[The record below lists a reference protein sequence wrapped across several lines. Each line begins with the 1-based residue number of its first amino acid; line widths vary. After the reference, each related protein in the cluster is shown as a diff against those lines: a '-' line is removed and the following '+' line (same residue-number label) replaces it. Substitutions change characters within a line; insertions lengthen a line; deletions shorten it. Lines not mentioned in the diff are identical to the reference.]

1 MSSAA
6 MTVVWITQCLCP
18 QRHCI
23 LATAG
28 EASGRTEAEAKVK
41 APLVE
46 QVADLLATRE
56 LYPWC
61 GLCGARSGTWRY
73 ELDRTRW
80 RTMAEAFSELKDC
93 ETEQAV
99 ARAVFGDLHR
109 ERPN

>member
-1 MSSAA
+1 MGHL
-6 MTVVWITQCLCP
+6 THVWITQCLCP

-99 ARAVFGDLHR
+99 ARAVFGDLPR